1 MERAEV
7 DDLSEDLSGF
17 PFGRI
22 IDEEDCGREGGDRE
36 NDGESERA
44 GVIATQP
51 VNFLLGDEGEG
62 VLVMNVESGWF
73 AT

>member
-22 IDEEDCGREGGDRE
+22 IDEEREDCGREGGERG
-36 NDGESERA
+36 NDGERKWA
-44 GVIATQP
+44 GVIATRP
-51 VNFLLGDEGEG
+51 VNFYWGDEGG
-62 VLVMNVESGWF
+62 SVLVG
-73 AT
+73 